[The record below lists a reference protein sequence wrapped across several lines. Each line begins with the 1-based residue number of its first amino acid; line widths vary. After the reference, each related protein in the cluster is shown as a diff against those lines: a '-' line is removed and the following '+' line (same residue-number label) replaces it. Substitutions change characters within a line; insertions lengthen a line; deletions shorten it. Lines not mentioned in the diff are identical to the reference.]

1 MEGVREKG
9 EEERQWEREGD
20 GDGER
25 AAHTCSLVFLLVG
38 LGSHPYDFI

>member
-1 MEGVREKG
+1 MREKG

-25 AAHTCSLVFLLVG
+25 AAHMRSLVFLLVG